1 MSNQT
6 TLHLKSKKQQGITLV
21 ELMVAM
27 VIGLLLTAGIFQ
39 LFVSNKQTYRV
50 TENMSRL
57 QESGRFAMHFLTN
70 DIRMAD
76 YWGCRGFDITI
87 DNNLNASTIFDTY
100 TTALEGTN
108 DDNGSGDIIT
118 GTDTITIKGTFGSGV
133 FLTSV
138 PDVAAASFKVTDN
151 SELEE
156 GDIIL
161 LSDCSDGDLIQ
172 ITNDPGVGGNVGF
185 DNVVTSTGGTEVP
198 GNADKVLR
206 STYDGTGAQVYKVN
220 FTTYSI
226 QEGAGGPSSLFSSTN
241 GGAAQELVENIENM
255 QILYGED
262 TDADGAANYYKP
274 SDSVGLNMDNVVSV
288 RISLVVVTLDNNVT
302 EQANPYSLFDG
313 AAITPTDRRIRRVFT
328 STIVI
333 RNRLP

>member
-1 MSNQT
+1 MSSQT
-6 TLHLKSKKQQGITLV
+6 TFHLQAKKQQGITLV

-27 VIGLLLTAGIFQ
+27 VIGLLLTAGILQ

-57 QESGRFAMHFLTN
+57 QESGRFAMHFLKS

-87 DNNLNASTIFDTY
+87 DNNLNANATFDTY

-108 DDNGSGDIIT
+108 DDNAVNNIIN
-118 GTDTITIKGTFGSGV
+118 GTDTITLKGAFSAGIS
-133 FLTSV
+133 LADIPATSSA
-138 PDVAAASFKVTDN
+138 DLKVTANND
-151 SELEE
+151 LEQF
-156 GDIIL
+156 DLVL
-161 LSDCSDGDLIQ
+161 LSDCVDGDLFQ
-172 ITNDPGVGGNVGF
+172 ITNINGSGVNIVH
-185 DNVVTSTGGTEVP
+185 NTGIGTP
-198 GNADKVLR
+198 GNSEKPLR
-206 STYDGTGAQVYKVN
+206 KAYGTDAQIFKLN
-220 FTTYSI
+220 FVTYSI
-226 QEGAGGPSSLFSSTN
+226 QQGASGRNALFRSTN

-262 TDADGAANYYKP
+262 TDSDGAANYYKP
-274 SDSVGLNMDNVVSV
+274 SDSAGLNMDNVVSV
-288 RISLVVVTLDNNVT
+288 RISLVVVTLDDNVT
-302 EQANPYSLFDG
+302 EQANPYTLFGG
-313 AAITPTDRRIRRVFT
+313 ATITPTDRRIRRVFT